1 MTSSTPSPLHSACYA
16 FGPFLLDPREHR
28 LLKNG
33 TPVAVTRKVLDTLLV
48 LIEQRGRLVDKQ
60 ELMTRLWPDAFVQ
73 DAALARHISDL
84 RRILGEPARGG
95 QYIETVPT
103 RGYRFIADVSSVSHD
118 RASREVSDEPNGV
131 PALAPAILPAPATPT
146 RAWRGLSTRIAA
158 SVALIAVAAGV
169 AWSLNRPVG
178 PTATVRSIAVVPF
191 RTSENSENERILA
204 QGLADSLISRLVQI
218 PGLGVRPIGAVR
230 TFGESTVDPQ
240 ELGRRL
246 RVDAVLTGDITR
258 DGSALEIRANLID
271 VADGRLLWSA
281 TFADAGGGLFG
292 IEQAIAVQLSR
303 AILPIVSDD
312 AQARL
317 ERRRTESPDA
327 NRAYLRGRYFWGR
340 RTRDGLERAVAS
352 LEQAVQIDPAFSLGH
367 AGLSDAYLLLS
378 GFRNEAEMIPRARAA
393 ALKALALDPS
403 LGEAHAALGLIA
415 MNYDW
420 DWRGAE
426 REFQAAI
433 RLSPQY
439 ATAHHW
445 HGEYLAYM
453 GRFDEALAEIER
465 AAALDPLSLIIGTDT
480 GKILILARRY
490 DEAIASLRRT
500 LELDPSYP
508 LARAFLAVALSA
520 VGDHSEAIRALQVP
534 GQEDDLVFLTYAA
547 SVHERAGDQKRA
559 KAAVARLVELSKQ
572 TYVSPFLLAYA
583 HIGVGDF
590 DAAFEAFDRMC
601 AVRGLG
607 AIAVKV
613 SPLSDPIRHDPRF
626 AALLT
631 RLGFAS

>member
-1 MTSSTPSPLHSACYA
+1 MTPSTPSPGRSACYA
-16 FGPFLLDPREHR
+16 FGPFVLDPREHR

-33 TPVAVTRKVLDTLLV
+33 TPVAVTPKVLDTLVALV
-48 LIEQRGRLVDKQ
+48 EQRGKLVDKQ
-60 ELMTRLWPDAFVQ
+60 ALMKRLWPDAFVQ

-103 RGYRFIADVSSVSHD
+103 RGYRFIADVTSVDPD
-118 RASREVSDEPNGV
+118 REEIRQ
-131 PALAPAILPAPATPT
+131 APATTARPRRLPAT
-146 RAWRGLSTRIAA
+146 WIAA
-158 SVALIAVAAGV
+158 FAALIAVSAAV
-169 AWSLNRPVG
+169 AWSLNRPVRLTG
-178 PTATVRSIAVVPF
+178 TVRSIAVVPF
-191 RTSENSENERILA
+191 QTTENSEGERILA
-204 QGLADSLISRLVQI
+204 QGLADSLISRLVHI

-230 TFGESTVDPQ
+230 TFGESRLDPQ

-258 DGSALEIRANLID
+258 NGSALEIRANLIH
-271 VADGRLLWSA
+271 ASDGRSLWSA
-281 TFADAGGGLFG
+281 RFADSGGTLFAT
-292 IEQAIAVQLSR
+292 EQQIAMQLSH

-312 AQARL
+312 AQSRL
-317 ERRRTESPDA
+317 ERRRTESAEA
-327 NRAYLRGRYFWGR
+327 NLAYLRGRYFWGR

-352 LEQAVQIDPAFSLGH
+352 LEQAIQIDPAFALGH

-378 GFRNEAEMIPRARAA
+378 GFRSESEMIPRARAA
-393 ALKALALDPS
+393 ALRALELDPT

-415 MNYDW
+415 TNYDW

-426 REFQAAI
+426 REFQSAI

-439 ATAHHW
+439 ATVHQW
-445 HGEYLAYM
+445 YGEYLAYM
-453 GRFDEALAEIER
+453 GRFDEALSEIAR
-465 AAALDPLSLIIGTDT
+465 AAELDPLSLIIGADT

-508 LARAFLAVALSA
+508 MARAFLAVALSA
-520 VGDHSEAIRALQVP
+520 VGDHPEAIRALQMP
-534 GQEDDLVFLTYAA
+534 GQEDDLVFLTYA
-547 SVHERAGDQKRA
+547 SSIYERAGDRVKA

-607 AIAVKV
+607 AIGVNV
-613 SPLSDPIRHDPRF
+613 NPLSDPIRHDPRF
-626 AALLT
+626 AALLK
-631 RLGFAS
+631 RLGLAG

>member
-1 MTSSTPSPLHSACYA
+1 VPVGATP
-16 FGPFLLDPREHR
+16 
-28 LLKNG
+28 
-33 TPVAVTRKVLDTLLV
+33 KVLDTLLV

-60 ELMTRLWPDAFVQ
+60 QLMTRVWPDAFVQ

-103 RGYRFIADVSSVSHD
+103 RGYRFIADVRPFDHDDATVS
-118 RASREVSDEPNGV
+118 ASNRPNTET
-131 PALAPAILPAPATPT
+131 ALAPATPQPPASPVLTRRPT
-146 RAWRGLSTRIAA
+146 LTWAA
-158 SVALIAVAAGV
+158 AFAAMIAVIAGV
-169 AWSLNRPVG
+169 AWFLNRPVR
-178 PTATVRSIAVVPF
+178 PDTVRSIAVVPF
-191 RTSENSENERILA
+191 RTDGNSENERILA

-218 PGLGVRPIGAVR
+218 PALAVRPIGAVR
-230 TFGESTVDPQ
+230 TLGESTFDPQ

-246 RVDAVLTGDITR
+246 RVDAVLTGEITR
-258 DGSALEIRANLID
+258 IGSALEIRANLIE
-271 VADGRLLWSA
+271 VAGGHSLWSA
-281 TFADAGGGLFG
+281 TFADSSGGLFG
-292 IEQAIAVQLSR
+292 TEQAIAMQLSR

-312 AQARL
+312 AQSRL
-317 ERRRTESPDA
+317 AGRRTESPEA
-327 NRAYLRGRYFWGR
+327 NLAYLRGRYFWGR

-352 LEQAVQIDPAFSLGH
+352 LEHAVQIDPAFALGH

-378 GFRNEAEMIPRARAA
+378 GFRNESETIPGARAA
-393 ALKALALDPS
+393 ALKALELDPT
-403 LGEAHAALGLIA
+403 LGEAHASLGLIA

-420 DWRGAE
+420 DWRAAE

-445 HGEYLAYM
+445 YGEYLAYM
-453 GRFDEALAEIER
+453 GRFDEAVAEIER
-465 AAALDPLSLIIGTDT
+465 ATALDPLSLIIGTDT

-490 DEAIASLRRT
+490 DDAIASLRRT

-508 LARAFLAVALSA
+508 LARAFLAIALSA
-520 VGDHSEAIRALQVP
+520 VGDHAESIRALEVP
-534 GQEDDLVFLTYAA
+534 GQEDDLMFLTYAA
-547 SVHERAGDQKRA
+547 SIHERAGDRVKA

-572 TYVSPFLLAYA
+572 AYVSPFLLAYA
-583 HIGVGDF
+583 YVGVGDF
-590 DAAFEAFDRMC
+590 DAAFAAFDRMC

-607 AIAVKV
+607 AIGVKA

-626 AALLT
+626 AALLK

>member
-1 MTSSTPSPLHSACYA
+1 MTSSTPSTELPARFT
-16 FGPFLLDPREHR
+16 FGPFVLDPGEHR

-33 TPVAVTRKVLDTLLV
+33 TPVAVTPKVLDTLLV

-103 RGYRFIADVSSVSHD
+103 RGYRFIADVSSV
-118 RASREVSDEPNGV
+118 AT
-131 PALAPAILPAPATPT
+131 LAPEILQAPASPI
-146 RAWRGLSTRIAA
+146 RIRKRPSTWLAA
-158 SVALIAVAAGV
+158 SVALIAVAAGI
-169 AWSLNRPVG
+169 AWSLSRPVQR
-178 PTATVRSIAVVPF
+178 TATIRSIAVVPF
-191 RTSENSENERILA
+191 RTSENSEHERILA

-230 TFGESTVDPQ
+230 PFGESTFDPQ

-258 DGSALEIRANLID
+258 DGSALQIRANLIE
-271 VADGRLLWSA
+271 VADGRSLWSA
-281 TFADAGGGLFG
+281 TFADSGGGLFG
-292 IEQAIAVQLSR
+292 TEQAIAMQLSR

-312 AQARL
+312 AQSRL
-317 ERRRTESPDA
+317 ERRRTESPEA
-327 NRAYLRGRYFWGR
+327 NLAYLRGRYFWGR

-352 LEQAVQIDPAFSLGH
+352 LEHAVQIDPAFALGH

-378 GFRNEAEMIPRARAA
+378 GFRNESETIPRARAA
-393 ALKALALDPS
+393 ALKALELDPT

-420 DWRGAE
+420 DWRAAE

-439 ATAHHW
+439 ATAHQW
-445 HGEYLAYM
+445 RGEYLAYM
-453 GRFDEALAEIER
+453 GRFDEAVAEIER

-508 LARAFLAVALSA
+508 LAHAFLALALSA
-520 VGDHSEAIRALQVP
+520 VGDHPEAIRALQVP
-534 GQEDDLVFLTYAA
+534 GQEDDLVFLTFAA
-547 SVHERAGDQKRA
+547 SVYARAGDRVKA
-559 KAAVARLVELSKQ
+559 KAAVARLGELSKQ
-572 TYVSPFLLAYA
+572 TYVSPFLFAYA

-590 DAAFEAFDRMC
+590 DAGFEALDRMC

-607 AIAVKV
+607 AIGVKV

-626 AALLT
+626 ASLLK